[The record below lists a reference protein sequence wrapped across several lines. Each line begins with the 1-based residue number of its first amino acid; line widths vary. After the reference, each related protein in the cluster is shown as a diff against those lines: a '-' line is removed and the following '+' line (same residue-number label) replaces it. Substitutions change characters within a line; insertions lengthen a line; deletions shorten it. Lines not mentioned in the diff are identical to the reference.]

1 MARQTRNPIV
11 VRFKRLHE
19 DALIPMRKTSEAVGF
34 DIASIADYEIKN
46 INVHPKAT
54 KIKTGIALDIPKGY
68 HAKLFL
74 RSSTGLNTKLRLA
87 NGTGIID
94 SDYKGEVIILA
105 ENNSRETVRV
115 AKGDRIAQILIE
127 RDLDVVFEEAD
138 EIAESTHKGF
148 GSTGRN

>member
-11 VRFKRLHE
+11 VRFKRLNE
-19 DALIPMRKTSEAVGF
+19 DVLIPMRKTSEAVGF

-46 INVHPKAT
+46 INVYPKAT
-54 KIKTGIALDIPKGY
+54 KIQTGIALDIPKGY

-115 AKGDRIAQILIE
+115 AKGDRIAQILIGC
-127 RDLDVVFEEAD
+127 DLDVVFEEAD

-148 GSTGRN
+148 GGIGRN